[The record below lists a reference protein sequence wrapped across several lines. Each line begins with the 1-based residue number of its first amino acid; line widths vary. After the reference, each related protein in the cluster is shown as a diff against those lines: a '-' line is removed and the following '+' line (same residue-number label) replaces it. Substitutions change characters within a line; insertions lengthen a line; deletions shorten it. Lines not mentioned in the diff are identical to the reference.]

1 MHIIIDFYNFTFQLK
16 NRSSISKILSV
27 SSITTQLD
35 KLEVSVQVECT
46 SNLNHSH
53 SYTVHED
60 VENDS
65 SLPSYC
71 TEKSAFY
78 YDGRTAGPVIEGI
91 TQPNN
96 ATILESHLQNDTPP
110 TCTSENSP
118 FLAIEE
124 FNNPSENFALRQSGN
139 SEINTD
145 SYSSDVKGY
154 VASPQQHS
162 AHYNKTELFVYVDHT
177 KLNIGKN
184 CTLSNLDRNNADM
197 DESNSL
203 P

>member
-1 MHIIIDFYNFTFQLK
+1 M
-16 NRSSISKILSV
+16 
-27 SSITTQLD
+27 
-35 KLEVSVQVECT
+35 
-46 SNLNHSH
+46 NHSH

-71 TEKSAFY
+71 TEKSASY
-78 YDGRTAGPVIEGI
+78 YDGRTAGPVIETI

-162 AHYNKTELFVYVDHT
+162 AHCNKTELFVYVDHT
-177 KLNIGKN
+177 KWNVGKN
-184 CTLSNLDRNNADM
+184 YTLSNLDHNNADM